1 MARLEDLEKAIA
13 ALTAD
18 EFREFR
24 RWFLDRDW
32 EQWDR
37 QIEEDARAGELDFL
51 VKEAFEDKKQ
61 GKIYEAPG
69 NN

>member
-13 ALTAD
+13 SLTAD

-24 RWFLDRDW
+24 RWFLSRDW
-32 EQWDR
+32 EQWDL
-37 QIEEDARAGELDFL
+37 QIEADAKAGKLDFL
-51 VKEAFEDKKQ
+51 VVEAYEDKKQ
-61 GKIYEAPG
+61 GKIHEAPG